1 MTMPLI
7 EVEQGSQEWLAARAG
22 MITASHLVDVLATVK
37 SGEAASVK
45 KYRARIV
52 QERATGAPMDEGFT
66 SKAMMHGTET
76 EPIARDEYELV
87 TGNEVEQTGFWIA
100 ETMPYF
106 GASPD
111 GLVGDDGLVEIKC
124 PETHTHL
131 ETWRT
136 KKIPH
141 PYKLQ
146 ILGNLIATDRQW
158 AVFVSFDNRVRW
170 QKLWLYQQRI
180 TREEL
185 MKEFPDTLVRIREFE
200 QTVQSELGYF
210 EQLAKE
216 MA

>member
-1 MTMPLI
+1 MPLI
-7 EVEQGSQEWLAARAG
+7 DVEQGSQEWLDARAG
-22 MITASHLVDVLATVK
+22 KVTASHLVDVMAKVK

-52 QERATGAPMDEGFT
+52 QERATGQPMDEGFT
-66 SKAMMHGTET
+66 SKAMQHGTET

-87 TGNEVEQTGFWIA
+87 TGVEVEQTGFWICDSM
-100 ETMPYF
+100 TYF
-106 GASPD
+106 GGSPD
-111 GLVGDDGLVEIKC
+111 GLVDDDGLVEIKC

-136 KKIPH
+136 KQIPH
-141 PYKLQ
+141 AYKLQ
-146 ILGNLIATDRQW
+146 ILGNLIATGRQW

-170 QKLWLYQQRI
+170 QKLWLYQQRV
-180 TREEL
+180 TRDEL
-185 MKEFPDTLVRIREFE
+185 MKEYPDVLVRIREFE